1 MTDKP
6 IIFSGPMVRAIL
18 DGRKTQTRRVLKG
31 APIGEGGHGWSA
43 ESIGDALVVQWPGHD
58 AAGGRT
64 VEERTIAPPYAPGD
78 RLWVREMWSGDHE
91 VRDIAPKDRPEFL
104 QGPIWYW
111 ADGRMPPHGDW
122 ERPRPSI
129 HMPRWAS
136 RLTITVTDVRVERVQ
151 DISDDDCEAEGA
163 FSGHDWDCT
172 TGCEPSA
179 PFHPDQK
186 CRCGDSSYQE
196 VFARLWDS
204 INGDRKD
211 KAGNRLPYAWAD
223 NPWVVAVSFDLHRC
237 NIDAMERA

>member
-6 IIFSGPMVRAIL
+6 IIFPGPMVRAIL
-18 DGRKTQTRRVLKG
+18 DGRKTQTRRVLKPQPHFSNLWRDECSG
-31 APIGEGGHGWSA
+31 DWWQSGHGEA
-43 ESIGDALVVQWPGHD
+43 GDDLLSL
-58 AAGGRT
+58 
-64 VEERTIAPPYAPGD
+64 PYAPGD
-78 RLWVREMWSGDHE
+78 RLWVRESVG
-91 VRDIAPKDRPEFL
+91 RRPASFL
-104 QGPIWYW
+104 GIQATNGVEEAFYC
-111 ADGRMPPHGDW
+111 ADGEDVVDPCEFNICPW
-122 ERPRPSI
+122 WPRKKTLRSI

-136 RLTITVTDVRVERVQ
+136 RLTLTVTGVRVERVQ

-223 NPWVVAVSFDLHRC
+223 NPWVVAVTFETRRR